1 VLLKTHRLSIWCGQ
15 LSATLAAVLLCVP
28 GLSAAQTA
36 VVAPRCAQL
45 LTIEQI
51 QATIGSRLVATAQA
65 SRDPKV
71 LECVWSRAGGA
82 TVSMQFF
89 DRKAIEANPVT
100 RTPDGYFEMIV
111 SAGEETVSKKREP
124 VAGMNSRAAFVQGQ
138 TQLMLVVH
146 RSDGVARL
154 LLGNVTRPQ
163 ATALAKAL
171 AGN

>member
-1 VLLKTHRLSIWCGQ
+1 
-15 LSATLAAVLLCVP
+15 
-28 GLSAAQTA
+28 
-36 VVAPRCAQL
+36 
-45 LTIEQI
+45 
-51 QATIGSRLVATAQA
+51 
-65 SRDPKV
+65 
-71 LECVWSRAGGA
+71 
-82 TVSMQFF
+82 MQFF